1 MYQYVSTQLEPEGKI
16 MWHRTDVIVDRRELL
31 KIKVKNLADEART
44 IRHQEKKTQGVFR
57 DELANHRRL
66 VVRDAARH
74 TQLAYGLIRGVDL
87 RQMEANA
94 GMISLSGQAWG
105 QPDWAAIKKMIVKY
119 GPKDFVFPDYFTD
132 GVKMSKNPHL
142 VAQKVA
148 AKLTEQPK
156 ERRPLLQSLKRVI
169 TKSFMPQKTDAEL
182 GIKSFAPR

>member
-1 MYQYVSTQLEPEGKI
+1 MYQYIKEEATNKWL
-16 MWHRTDVIVDRRELL
+16 RTNVIVDRRELL
-31 KIKVKNLADEART
+31 KIKVKSLADEART

-57 DELANHRRL
+57 DELANHRRG

-148 AKLTEQPK
+148 AKLTEAPK

-169 TKSFMPQKTDAEL
+169 TKTCRRRSTPSSASR
-182 GIKSFAPR
+182 GFAPR